1 MLKQLKL
8 TALVL
13 CSFLLI
19 GCSQSTSDDQKNNY
33 EFRIMEDPSSGVLVT
48 FYEKDGKLY
57 YKQVTDAHKGGSNL
71 RQRNDG
77 WTVIEPP
84 GDDMKFEI
92 VH

>member
-1 MLKQLKL
+1 MLKRLKL

-48 FYEKDGKLY
+48 FYEKDENCIINRLQMHIKVDLICVSVMMDGQLSHH
-57 YKQVTDAHKGGSNL
+57 QVM
-71 RQRNDG
+71 
-77 WTVIEPP
+77 I
-84 GDDMKFEI
+84 
-92 VH
+92 

>member
-1 MLKQLKL
+1 MNSESWKIQEEDSLHATDT
-8 TALVL
+8 TADAV
-13 CSFLLI
+13 
-19 GCSQSTSDDQKNNY
+19 
-33 EFRIMEDPSSGVLVT
+33 V
-48 FYEKDGKLY
+48 EKDGKLY
-57 YKQVTDAHKGGSNL
+57 YKQVTDAHKCGSNL